1 MNRDVD
7 KFLESSLLED
17 YILGTATAE
26 ESRMVE
32 DYIATSEEVRKVY
45 VELQENIEWMARKT
59 SVKAPE
65 GLKDRI
71 MSEIDT
77 APLTV
82 HRNPSFRMPAI
93 AASILALVCS
103 VLAFNY
109 WSQNRELANKF
120 AEQDERINNLLI
132 MNQELS
138 GQIAILD
145 QQKKFINDPDTE
157 RFVLNGNKKAD
168 GFVTLA
174 YWNTSREKAYVKVE
188 QLPELETGK
197 CLQMW
202 ADVDG
207 KMISVGILPDQTD
220 SWVELNYLANAES
233 LNITIEPLGGSEHPT
248 VSDLVANVI
257 I

>member
-1 MNRDVD
+1 
-7 KFLESSLLED
+7 
-17 YILGTATAE
+17 
-26 ESRMVE
+26 
-32 DYIATSEEVRKVY
+32 
-45 VELQENIEWMARKT
+45 
-59 SVKAPE
+59 
-65 GLKDRI
+65 
-71 MSEIDT
+71 
-77 APLTV
+77 
-82 HRNPSFRMPAI
+82 
-93 AASILALVCS
+93 
-103 VLAFNY
+103 
-109 WSQNRELANKF
+109 
-120 AEQDERINNLLI
+120 